1 MTAIGNFTRVATVA
15 LALVGADPAKAQ
27 KPIAKPT
34 GLSPAGKFIAQPPSY
49 LPFTRKPNTTIKP
62 EPAARLEGRIEL
74 DKEPALDSFKSAPK
88 TNGTEHGG
96 VKLKGIIDT
105 TDRKADDVIQI
116 KFPEN
121 TRANQLAKEIY
132 DSVTINDQE
141 TGERIKLGTIDTR
154 EANALITH
162 LENDFK
168 EGEVAKTTG
177 DKISKYLKSAKERH
191 TMLLTKFNEGKI
203 TADEFYKA
211 RTAELE
217 LGMGINALYNEE
229 AKPPQTPL
237 ARAYRSIETK
247 TPEEAIRRGEPVAS
261 KRHKRIY

>member
-1 MTAIGNFTRVATVA
+1 MTAIGNFTRAATVA
-15 LALVGADPAKAQ
+15 LALTSANAGEPKESAE
-27 KPIAKPT
+27 KPT
-34 GLSPAGKFIAQPPSY
+34 GPKPGMFKPQARTY
-49 LPFTRKPNTTIKP
+49 LPFIRQSSP
-62 EPAARLEGRIEL
+62 ESNPKQAARLKGSIEFK
-74 DKEPALDSFKSAPK
+74 DTPADSFKSFPD
-88 TNGTEHGG
+88 NGSRVSPGG
-96 VKLKGIIDT
+96 VKLKGTIDT
-105 TDRKADDVIQI
+105 TNRTTDDVMQI

-177 DKISKYLKSAKERH
+177 NKVSKYLKSAKERH
-191 TMLLTKFNEGKI
+191 TMLLTKFNQGKI

-261 KRHKRIY
+261 SKLKRVY